1 MSLRRA
7 SVASGALGATLAA
20 VALLARGGNDV
31 GRMAAVEIAIVFAAA
46 VVLAAAALLA
56 RRDGPLYGGVA
67 LTCFAVFTAV
77 TALSMT
83 WSIAPDETLE
93 EAARSFA
100 YLAIFA
106 AAVAGARLAPGA
118 APVVVRGILLAA
130 VAVVLYA
137 LASRVWP
144 AAFEDALGARLGEP
158 YDYWNALGATAALAV
173 LPAVWVGTRE
183 TAPPVTRALAFPA
196 LGLLILTILLTQSR
210 GALVAAGVALVV
222 WLAVVPLRLKTLLVL
237 AVPAAAAAPVAAWA
251 LSKDAF
257 TEAFETLAAREA
269 VAGEFGL
276 LVLLMTS
283 VLLAVGLVGEHI
295 ASGRTVHLAT
305 RRRLGVAAVVV
316 VCAVP
321 LVGLTSVA
329 ASDRG
334 LSGTIS
340 DRFDDLTDNTVAP
353 PKGAARL
360 GSVSSSRG
368 GYWRQAGNVFEERPV
383 VGTGAGTFGIARL
396 PYRKDQTVS
405 RHAHGFVPQTIADMG
420 LVGLA
425 AALAL
430 LAAWLVAAARSTGL
444 ERRRE
449 GRLRPEW
456 STERTALCALA
467 LCALTFGLQSAIDW
481 TWFVPGPSAMALV
494 AAGYVAGRGPLRAL
508 GELPLH
514 RERRPLW
521 RRPEP
526 ARIAAAAAVLVTAVL
541 CAWAVWQPEASER
554 ASDRAFE
561 ELAAG
566 DLRAAA
572 READR
577 ARDVNPYSPE
587 PLYAK
592 AAVLLAAQR
601 TTDAYH
607 ALEQAV
613 KEHPR
618 DPDTWLR
625 LARFELDELD
635 LPQRAV
641 QSLRGAFHLDAYSP
655 QAVTLM
661 RRANEAL
668 GIDAAAGRA
677 QPRERAS
684 AVAK

>member
-1 MSLRRA
+1 MSLPRA
-7 SVASGALGATLAA
+7 SVASAALGATLAA

-31 GRMAAVEIAIVFAAA
+31 GRMAAVEIAIVIAAA
-46 VVLAAAALLA
+46 VVLAAAALVA
-56 RRDGPLYGGVA
+56 RRDKPLYGAVA
-67 LTCFAVFTAV
+67 LTCFAIFTAV
-77 TALSMT
+77 TALSMN

-106 AAVAGARLAPGA
+106 AAVAGARLAPDA

-144 AAFEDALGARLGEP
+144 GAFEDALGARLGEP

-173 LPAVWVGTRE
+173 LPAVWLGTRE
-183 TAPPVTRALAFPA
+183 AAPPATRALAYPA

-210 GALVAAGVALVV
+210 GALVAAGLALVV
-222 WLAVVPLRLKTLLVL
+222 WLAVVPLRLRTLLVL

-269 VAGEFGL
+269 VAGDFGL

-283 VLLAVGLVGEHI
+283 VLLAVGLVGEHVG
-295 ASGRTVHLAT
+295 SGRALHLVT
-305 RRRLGVAAVVV
+305 RRRLGVAAVAA

-321 LVGLTSVA
+321 LVALTSVA

-353 PKGAARL
+353 PEGAARL

-383 VGTGAGTFGIARL
+383 VGTGAGTFRIARL
-396 PYRKDQTVS
+396 PYRRDQTVS
-405 RHAHGFVPQTIADMG
+405 GHAHGFVPQTIADMG

-430 LAAWLVAAARSTGL
+430 LAAWLVAAARATGL

-467 LCALTFGLQSAIDW
+467 LCALAFGLQSAIDW

-494 AAGYVAGRGPLRAL
+494 AAGYVAGRGPLQAL
-508 GELPLH
+508 GEMPLH

-526 ARIAAAAAVLVTAVL
+526 ERIAAAAAVLVAAVL

-561 ELAAG
+561 ELATG
-566 DLRAAA
+566 DVDAAA

-592 AAVLLAAQR
+592 AAVLVAAKR
-601 TTDAYH
+601 PTDAYH

-625 LARFELDELD
+625 LARFELDRLD

-641 QSLRGAFHLDAYSP
+641 QSLRGAFHLDPYSP
-655 QAVTLM
+655 QAVALM

-677 QPRERAS
+677 QPRDRAS

>member
-1 MSLRRA
+1 MSFPRA
-7 SVASGALGATLAA
+7 SAASAALGAILAA

-31 GRMAAVEIAIVFAAA
+31 GRMAAVEIVIVLAGGI
-46 VVLAAAALLA
+46 VLAAAVALAA
-56 RRDGPLYGGVA
+56 RDRPLYGAVA
-67 LTCFAVFTAV
+67 LICFAVLTAV
-77 TALSMT
+77 TALSMN

-106 AAVAGARLAPGA
+106 AAVAGARLAPRA

-144 AAFEDALGARLGEP
+144 GAFDDALGARLGEP
-158 YDYWNALGATAALAV
+158 YDYWNALGATAALGV
-173 LPAVWVGTRE
+173 LPAIWLGTRE
-183 TAPPVTRALAFPA
+183 TARPLTRAVALPA

-210 GALVAAGVALVV
+210 GALVAAGVAVAV
-222 WLAVVPLRLKTLLVL
+222 WLVVVPLRLRTVLLL
-237 AVPAAAAAPVAAWA
+237 AAPAAAAAPVAAWA
-251 LSKDAF
+251 LSKDSF
-257 TEAFETLAAREA
+257 TEALQTLAAREA

-276 LVLLMTS
+276 LVLLMTT
-283 VLLAVGLVGEHI
+283 VLLVVGLLGEHVG
-295 ASGRTVHLAT
+295 SGRALPLVT

-316 VCAVP
+316 TCAVP
-321 LVGLTSVA
+321 LVALTSVA
-329 ASDRG
+329 MSDRG

-340 DRFDDLTDNTVAP
+340 DRFDELTDDTVAP
-353 PKGAARL
+353 PEGAARL

-383 VGTGAGTFGIARL
+383 LGTGAGSFRIARL
-396 PYRKDQTVS
+396 PYRRDQTVS
-405 RHAHGFVPQTIADMG
+405 GHAHGFLPQTIADMG
-420 LVGLA
+420 LLGLV

-430 LAAWLVAAARSTGL
+430 LAAWLAAAARSTGL

-467 LCALTFGLQSAIDW
+467 LCALVFGLQSAVDW
-481 TWFVPGPSAMALV
+481 IWFVPGPSAMALV
-494 AAGYVAGRGPLRAL
+494 AAGFVAGRGPLPAL
-508 GELPLH
+508 GETPAG
-514 RERRPLW
+514 REPRPLW

-526 ARIAAAAAVLVTAVL
+526 ARIAAAAAVLVGAGL

-566 DLRAAA
+566 DLEAAS
-572 READR
+572 READH
-577 ARDVNPYSPE
+577 AREVNPYSPE

-592 AAVLLAAQR
+592 AAVLEAAKR
-601 TTDAYH
+601 PTAAYH
-607 ALEQAV
+607 TLEQAV

-618 DPDTWLR
+618 DPETWLR

-641 QSLRGAFHLDAYSP
+641 ESLRGAFHLDPYSP
-655 QAVTLM
+655 QAVALM
-661 RRANEAL
+661 RRANGEL
-668 GIDAAAGRA
+668 GTDTAAGRA

>member
-1 MSLRRA
+1 MSLPRA
-7 SVASGALGATLAA
+7 SAASAALGAILAA
-20 VALLARGGNDV
+20 IALLARGGNDI
-31 GRMAAVEIAIVFAAA
+31 GRMAAVEIAIVVAAGIMLAAA
-46 VVLAAAALLA
+46 VVSM
-56 RRDGPLYGGVA
+56 RRDVPLHGGSA
-67 LTCFAVFTAV
+67 LTCFAVFTGV

-83 WSIAPDETLE
+83 WSIAPDETLQ

-106 AAVAGARLAPGA
+106 AAVAGARLAPHA
-118 APVVVRGILLAA
+118 APIVARGVLLAA

-144 AAFEDALGARLGEP
+144 GAFEDTLGARLGEP
-158 YDYWNALGATAALAV
+158 YGYWNALGVTAALAV
-173 LPAVWVGTRE
+173 LPAVWLGTCE
-183 TAPPVTRALAFPA
+183 TAHPVARALALPA

-210 GALVAAGVALVV
+210 GALVAAGVALIV
-222 WLAVVPLRLKTLLVL
+222 WLVVVPLRLRTLLVL

-269 VAGEFGL
+269 VAGDFGL

-283 VLLAVGLVGEHI
+283 VLLAVGLLGEHVG
-295 ASGRTVHLAT
+295 SGRALGLVT

-316 VCAVP
+316 ACAVP
-321 LVGLTSVA
+321 LIALTSVA
-329 ASDRG
+329 MSDRG
-334 LSGTIS
+334 LSGTVS
-340 DRFDDLTDNTVAP
+340 DRFDELTDNRVAP
-353 PKGAARL
+353 REGAARL

-383 VGTGAGTFGIARL
+383 VGTGAGSFRIARL

-405 RHAHGFVPQTIADMG
+405 GHAHGFVAQTLADLG
-420 LVGLA
+420 LLGVV

-444 ERRRE
+444 ERRRD
-449 GRLRPEW
+449 GRLKPEW

-467 LCALTFGLQSAIDW
+467 LCALAFGLQSAIDW

-494 AAGYVAGRGPLRAL
+494 AAGFVAGRGPLPGL
-508 GELPLH
+508 GETRAR
-514 RERRPLW
+514 REPRVLW
-521 RRPEP
+521 HRPEP
-526 ARIAAAAAVLVTAVL
+526 ARIAAAAAVLVGAGL

-554 ASDRAFE
+554 ATERAFD
-561 ELAAG
+561 ELAG
-566 DLRAAA
+566 GELKAAA
-572 READR
+572 READN
-577 ARDVNPYSPE
+577 AREVNPYSPE

-592 AAVLLAAQR
+592 AAVLAAAQR
-601 TTDAYH
+601 PTAAYH
-607 ALEQAV
+607 TLEQAV

-618 DPDTWLR
+618 DPETWLR

-641 QSLRGAFHLDAYSP
+641 QSLRGAFHLDPYSP
-655 QAVTLM
+655 QAVALM

-668 GIDAAAGRA
+668 GTDAAAGRA
-677 QPRERAS
+677 QPPERAS